1 MCPIV
6 MVIDNDDADD
16 DDADEGDGAD
26 DAAADDDCNTR
37 SSSSPR
43 HQGVSPSSSQST
55 ALISERFCF
64 LLKTNKFCV
73 YYMLNK

>member
-55 ALISERFCF
+55 ALISERFC
-64 LLKTNKFCV
+64 LLKTNKSCV